1 MSFTIDSLRVT
12 IVSMIIERNKS
23 SENLQFRIMQTNDRR
38 AYSSILLPPL
48 NSLIILH
55 HCSFAVYVQSLA
67 FLHLQLLLQN

>member
-38 AYSSILLPPL
+38 AYSSILPPAL
-48 NSLIILH
+48 NPLIILH
-55 HCSFAVYVQSLA
+55 HCSFAVDVQSLA